1 MYIGTKGAEM
11 LPFLL
16 NGVDGM
22 SVKQDRAAPRTVADI
37 ERKYSFG
44 KSFAEIIELIDDTR
58 NEVDS
63 AYSELRSEVTEQS
76 TAIRRDTEQIVMQA
90 TKSINESIEGANEI
104 INELA
109 SSVETKMTAEQ
120 VSITVQQEIAKG
132 VDRVETSTGYVFDS
146 EGLKINKEGSGISNT
161 LDNTG
166 MYVVRD
172 GNDILTANS
181 DGVSAKDLHAKTFL
195 KIGSGDGRC
204 RFEDYGTNRIG
215 CFWTGG

>member
-1 MYIGTKGAEM
+1 M

-37 ERKYSFG
+37 ERKYNFG
-44 KSFAEIIELIDDTR
+44 KSFAEIMGLIDDTR

-63 AYSELRSEVTEQS
+63 AYSELKSEVTEQT
-76 TAIRRDTEQIVMQA
+76 TAIRRDTEEIVMEAKKTVEQVEQ
-90 TKSINESIEGANEI
+90 KVDESLEGVNESITTLTSA
-104 INELA
+104 
-109 SSVETKMTAEQ
+109 VETKMTAEQ

-146 EGLKINKEGSGISNT
+146 EGLKINKAGSGIANT

-166 MYVVRD
+166 MYVERD
-172 GNDILTANS
+172 GVEILTAN
-181 DGVSAKDLHAKTFL
+181 DGGVSAMDLHAKTFL
-195 KIGSGDGRC
+195 KIGSDGGRC

>member
-1 MYIGTKGAEM
+1 M

-37 ERKYSFG
+37 ERKYNFG
-44 KSFAEIIELIDDTR
+44 KSFAEIMGLIDDTR

-90 TKSINESIEGANEI
+90 TKTVEQVEKNVNDSIESVNESIND
-104 INELA
+104 LT
-109 SSVETKMTAEQ
+109 STVETKMTAEQ

-146 EGLKINKEGSGISNT
+146 EGLKINKAGSGISNT

-166 MYVVRD
+166 MYVKRD

-181 DGVSAKDLHAKTFL
+181 EGVSAKDLHAKTFL
-195 KIGSGDGRC
+195 KIGSEGGRC
-204 RFEDYGTNRIG
+204 RFEDYGTARIG

>member
-1 MYIGTKGAEM
+1 M

-16 NGVDGM
+16 NGVDVM

-37 ERKYSFG
+37 ERKYNFG
-44 KSFAEIIELIDDTR
+44 KSFAEIMGLIDDTR

-90 TKSINESIEGANEI
+90 TKTVTQVEQSVNDSLESVNESINTLTSE
-104 INELA
+104 
-109 SSVETKMTAEQ
+109 VETKMTAEQ
-120 VSITVQQEIAKG
+120 VSITVKQEIAKG
-132 VDRVETSTGYVFDS
+132 VDRVETSTGYVFDQ
-146 EGLKINKEGSGISNT
+146 EGLKINKTGSGISNM

-166 MYVVRD
+166 MYVKRD
-172 GNDILTANS
+172 GVDILTAS
-181 DGVSAKDLHAKTFL
+181 SEGVSAKDLHAKTFL
-195 KIGSGDGRC
+195 KIGSEDGRC

>member
-1 MYIGTKGAEM
+1 MP
-11 LPFLL
+11 PFLL

-37 ERKYSFG
+37 ERKYNFG
-44 KSFAEIIELIDDTR
+44 KSFAELMGLIDDTR

-63 AYSELRSEVTEQS
+63 AYSELHNEIIEQS
-76 TAIRRDTEQIVMQA
+76 TAISRDTEQIVLNA
-90 TKSINESIEGANEI
+90 TQTVEQKVNDSLYGENGSITYLKNE
-104 INELA
+104 
-109 SSVETKMTAEQ
+109 VETKMTADQ

-146 EGLKINKEGSGISNT
+146 EGLKINKSGSGMSNT

-166 MYVVRD
+166 MYVKRD
-172 GNDILTANS
+172 GVDILTANH
-181 DGVSAKDLHAKTFL
+181 DGVSAKDLHAKTYL
-195 KIGSGDGRC
+195 KIGSEDGRC
-204 RFEDYGTNRIG
+204 RFEDYGTTRIG

>member
-1 MYIGTKGAEM
+1 
-11 LPFLL
+11 
-16 NGVDGM
+16 M

-37 ERKYSFG
+37 ERKYNFG
-44 KSFAEIIELIDDTR
+44 KSFAEIMGLIDDTR
-58 NEVDS
+58 EEVDS
-63 AYSELRSEVTEQS
+63 AYSELRSEITEQS
-76 TAIRRDTEQIVMQA
+76 TAIRRDTEQIAMEA
-90 TKSINESIEGANEI
+90 TKTVEQVEKSVNESLEVVNDGIST
-104 INELA
+104 LTRT
-109 SSVETKMTAEQ
+109 VDTKMTAEQ

-146 EGLKINKEGSGISNT
+146 EGLKINKAGSGISNT

-166 MYVVRD
+166 MYVKRD

-204 RFEDYGTNRIG
+204 RFEDYGINRIG

>member
-1 MYIGTKGAEM
+1 M

-37 ERKYSFG
+37 ERKYNFG
-44 KSFAEIIELIDDTR
+44 KSFAEIMGLIDDTR

-63 AYSELRSEVTEQS
+63 AYSELRSEVTEQA
-76 TAIRRDTEQIVMQA
+76 TAIRRDTEEIVMEA
-90 TKSINESIEGANEI
+90 TKSVERVEKVVDESLDGVNEKIDS
-104 INELA
+104 LT
-109 SSVETKMTAEQ
+109 STVETKMTAEQ

-146 EGLKINKEGSGISNT
+146 EGLKINKAGSGISNL

-166 MYVVRD
+166 MYVKRD
-172 GNDILTANS
+172 GVDILTANG
-181 DGVSAKDLHAKTFL
+181 DGVSAMDLHAKTFL
-195 KIGSGDGRC
+195 KIGSGEGRC
-204 RFEDYGTNRIG
+204 RFEDYGVNRIG

>member
-1 MYIGTKGAEM
+1 M

-22 SVKQDRAAPRTVADI
+22 SVKQDRVAPRTVADI
-37 ERKYSFG
+37 ERKYNFG
-44 KSFAEIIELIDDTR
+44 KSFAEVMGLIEDTR
-58 NEVDS
+58 NGGNS
-63 AYSELRSEVTEQS
+63 SYSELRNEVTEQA

-90 TKSINESIEGANEI
+90 TKTVEQIEKNVTESLDVVNESIST
-104 INELA
+104 LK
-109 SSVETKMTAEQ
+109 STVETKTTAEQ

-132 VDRVETSTGYVFDS
+132 VERVETSTGYVFDS
-146 EGLKINKEGSGISNT
+146 EGLKINKAGSGMSNT

-166 MYVVRD
+166 MYVERD
-172 GNDILTANS
+172 GVDILTANS
-181 DGVSAKDLHAKTFL
+181 EGVSAKDLHAKTFL

-204 RFEDYGTNRIG
+204 RFEDYGTDRIG

>member
-1 MYIGTKGAEM
+1 MP
-11 LPFLL
+11 PFLL

-37 ERKYSFG
+37 ERKYNFG
-44 KSFAEIIELIDDTR
+44 KSFAEIMGLIDDTR
-58 NEVDS
+58 EEVDS
-63 AYSELRSEVTEQS
+63 AYSGLRSEITEQS

-90 TKSINESIEGANEI
+90 TKTVEQVEKSVNDSLDSVNESINT
-104 INELA
+104 LT
-109 SSVETKMTAEQ
+109 STVETKMTAEQ

-132 VDRVETSTGYVFDS
+132 VDRVETATGYVFDS
-146 EGLKINKEGSGISNT
+146 EGLKINKTGSGMSNT

-166 MYVVRD
+166 MYVKRD
-172 GNDILTANS
+172 GVDILTANS
-181 DGVSAKDLHAKTFL
+181 EGVSAKDLHAKTFL
-195 KIGSGDGRC
+195 KIGSDDGRC

>member
-1 MYIGTKGAEM
+1 M

-37 ERKYSFG
+37 ERKYNFG
-44 KSFAEIIELIDDTR
+44 KSFAEIMGLIDDTR

-63 AYSELRSEVTEQS
+63 AYSELKSEVTEQT
-76 TAIRRDTEQIVMQA
+76 TAIRRDTEEIVMQA
-90 TKSINESIEGANEI
+90 TKSVNESIGG
-104 INELA
+104 INDSINTLT
-109 SSVETKMTAEQ
+109 STVETKMTAEQ
-120 VSITVQQEIAKG
+120 VSITIQQEIAKG
-132 VDRVETSTGYVFDS
+132 VDRVETETGYVFDS
-146 EGLKINKEGSGISNT
+146 EGLKINKEGSGIANT

-166 MYVVRD
+166 MYVERD
-172 GNDILTANS
+172 GVDILTAN
-181 DGVSAKDLHAKTFL
+181 DGGVSAMDLHAKTFL

>member
-1 MYIGTKGAEM
+1 M

-22 SVKQDRAAPRTVADI
+22 SVKQDRTAPRTVADF
-37 ERKYSFG
+37 ERKYNFG
-44 KSFAEIIELIDDTR
+44 KSFAKIMGLVEETR
-58 NEVDS
+58 EEVDS

-90 TKSINESIEGANEI
+90 TKTVEQVEKSVNDSLDGVNESITNLTSA
-104 INELA
+104 
-109 SSVETKMTAEQ
+109 VETKMTAEQ

-146 EGLKINKEGSGISNT
+146 EGLKINKAGSGISNM

-166 MYVVRD
+166 MYVERD
-172 GNDILTANS
+172 GVNILTASS
-181 DGVSAKDLHAKTFL
+181 DGVSAMDLHAKTFL
-195 KIGSGDGRC
+195 KIGSEEGRC
-204 RFEDYGTNRIG
+204 RFEDYGIARIG